1 MLAYFAVIHKDEESA
16 YGVSWPDLPGCVS
29 AADSLGEVD
38 AQAREALQFH
48 IEGMRED
55 GEELPAA
62 SSFEKVYEAHKADE
76 GFYGVA
82 LVSVPG
88 KIVRRPISL
97 RVSEIDLAVIDS
109 AAAAR
114 GLDRTTF
121 MVDAAKK
128 VATEAR

>member
-62 SSFEKVYEAHKADE
+62 SSFEKVYETHKADE

-82 LVSVPG
+82 LVSVPE
-88 KIVRRPISL
+88 KVVRRPISL